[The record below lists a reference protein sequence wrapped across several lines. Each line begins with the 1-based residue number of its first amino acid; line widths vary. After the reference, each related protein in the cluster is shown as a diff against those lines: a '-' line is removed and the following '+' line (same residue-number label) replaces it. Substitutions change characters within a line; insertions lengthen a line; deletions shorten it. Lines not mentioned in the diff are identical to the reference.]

1 MADTLNIK
9 IEKILKAY
17 LDDSNIVNVNF
28 YEGHTDSAVCDLPS
42 MTVMANAVQPA
53 ADMPAEI
60 NIKSVN
66 VVFELRVDSV
76 MDDAKVFLDATLEEI
91 ESTLSDTASILAYS
105 LAPSSL
111 PETRAITDVHLYDM
125 LPDNESTGFDR
136 TQWKRE
142 LSFNVICQN
151 YDNLT
156 E

>member
-17 LDDSNIVNVNF
+17 LDASDIAGVNF
-28 YEGHTDSAVCDLPS
+28 YAGHTDSAICDLPS
-42 MTVMANAVQPA
+42 LTVMSNTVQPA
-53 ADMPAEI
+53 PDMPAEI
-60 NIKSVN
+60 NIKAVN

-76 MDDAKVFLDATLEEI
+76 MDSAKLFLDTTLEEI
-91 ESTLSDTASILAYS
+91 ETTLSDTASILAYS
-105 LAPSSL
+105 LAPASL
-111 PETRAITDVHLYDM
+111 PETRAITDVHIYDM
-125 LPDNESTGFDR
+125 LPDNESTGFDQ

-156 E
+156 V